1 MNANRTPISIFAP
14 CSRTREI
21 WHQLN
26 ELRGFC
32 SVGSWIDCDLRAFLG
47 RLERLRDDLAM
58 HFAYEWGGTGALRE
72 AALDRSLSAGQLS
85 VFVQEQTQI
94 YGMISDLAADVEH
107 LVHTYDV
114 APDAVRAAMSRFKT
128 FDALLISHESRK
140 SMAVHA
146 R

>member
-1 MNANRTPISIFAP
+1 MKPNKIPLSVLAP
-14 CSRTREI
+14 CDRTQEI

-32 SVGSWIDCDLRAFLG
+32 SAGSRIDCDLREILC
-47 RLERLRDDLAM
+47 RLERLRDDIAM
-58 HFAYEWGGTGALRE
+58 HFAYEWGDAGALRE
-72 AALDRSLSAGQLS
+72 AALNRSVPEGKLSL
-85 VFVQEQTQI
+85 FLQEQTQI
-94 YGMISDLAADVEH
+94 YGMISELATDIGQ

-114 APDAVRAAMSRFKT
+114 SPDAVRAAMSRFKA